1 MSKHAKTN
9 LVCFISTFAVLL
21 TTIAWMFSS
30 QLGVTAAQIYLPYV
44 EQLFSTD
51 IVHTIDIQMSEEDW
65 QTMLANAQNEE
76 YVLADVVIDG
86 NLVSG
91 VGIRP
96 KGNSSLKMIAQSDSD
111 RYSFKVEFDH
121 YSNKLDYLGL
131 DKLVLNNIAQ
141 DNTYMKDYISY
152 QMMDGMAVNAP
163 LSGFIW
169 VTINGEDWG
178 LYLAVEAVEES
189 YAKRVYGSNDV
200 EIYKPDNMDM
210 NNVERFQ
217 GNQIAGQPFAEGE
230 LPPTGVRPNVG
241 GEAGVLPQ
249 RPDKPGEGQV
259 MPNPNQLPAGGQ
271 FPNIGENI
279 NPGQIAGRGEL
290 GGMGGAAGAT
300 ALLYTDD
307 SLSSYAAIFDNAAF
321 KPSESDKERLVASL
335 KQLNNEANLEKILDV
350 DQVMRYFVVH
360 NFVLNSDSYTGN
372 LIHNYYLAENGG
384 QLAMIP
390 WDYNLAFGGMGG
402 GQNQATALVNY
413 PIDSPLLSGTLEE
426 RPMLAWIFSNDEYL
440 EQYHEIYAE
449 YVAYFTSGEFAETY
463 ENAIALISPY
473 VAKDPT
479 AFTTLANFVAASATL
494 KEFCLLRAESIA
506 KQLEGIIASTSEEQA
521 ASNQANF
528 IDAAHIDIASMG
540 TNSMGFD
547 RARGR

>member
-9 LVCFISTFAVLL
+9 LVCIITTFAVFL
-21 TTIAWMFSS
+21 TTLAWMFSP
-30 QLGVTAAQIYLPYV
+30 QLGVTAAQIDLPYA

-51 IVHTIDIQMSEEDW
+51 FVHTIDIQMSEDDW
-65 QTMLANAQNEE
+65 HTMLANAQKEE

-96 KGNSSLKMIAQSDSD
+96 KGNSSLNMIAQSDSD

-121 YSNKLDYLGL
+121 YSSKLDYLGL

-152 QMMDGMAVNAP
+152 QMMDTMQVNAP
-163 LSGFIW
+163 LSSFIW

-189 YAKRVYGSNDV
+189 YAQRVYGNQAI

-217 GNQIAGQPFAEGE
+217 EKPIDGQPFTEGE
-230 LPPTGVRPNVG
+230 LPPTGVRP
-241 GEAGVLPQ
+241 Q
-249 RPDKPGEGQV
+249 RPENLEGNDV
-259 MPNPNQLPAGGQ
+259 LPNPNQLPAGGQ

-279 NPGQIAGRGEL
+279 NPEQIVGR

-300 ALLYTDD
+300 ALLYTNDT
-307 SLSSYAAIFDNAAF
+307 LSSYEAIFENAAF
-321 KPSESDKERLVASL
+321 EPSASDKERLVASL
-335 KQLNNEANLEKILDV
+335 KQLNSETNLEEVLDV
-350 DQVMRYFVVH
+350 DQVIRYFVVH

-372 LIHNYYLAENGG
+372 LIHNYYLSENDG

-440 EQYHEIYAE
+440 EEYHEIYAE

-479 AFTTLANFVAASATL
+479 AFTTLANFEAASATL

-506 KQLEGIIASTSEEQA
+506 KQLEGIIGSTSEEQA
-521 ASNQANF
+521 ASNQTNF